1 MKLQVAEAG
10 ESQHPAAS
18 RSAVAANLDSFV
30 INLCSSTTPMAL
42 AHPDTPELKR
52 FKFFVSRRLED
63 GRERF
68 RLHMGHFESLEE
80 AEDWL
85 GVVRDVYP
93 GAWAG
98 EAPGK
103 RLRAREAAKAP
114 PAAPELPSAPSEASG
129 SHIKLPSPAPLAAA
143 VPAAHSAS
151 APPALPAPKIA
162 SPTPAVPVP
171 AAAPKPAIAAPAAR
185 AASAPPKGAAAA
197 PGEPRA
203 TAAAPTVHRTDTVA
217 TKLPAAQPAP
227 AAPLSNV
234 REVMAALDERD
245 ARSSNAAPTRTPASS
260 SPASQSLTDTQ
271 VMQILEARRTATSP
285 PAVAREMPSG
295 IALLRPD
302 DTGTRHAIKEAV
314 RDNAAVSFA
323 VQLQWAGQPLALDKV
338 PPLAIF
344 SAYTLY
350 TVEGTRG
357 GRTWYG
363 LRLGFF
369 SDSST
374 ARQVA
379 GYVRSDFASVAVV
392 PVSQG
397 ERERAVRKDR
407 TTAAASFPHA
417 MPVAVA
423 EEIPLFDAAG
433 ADPPRVSLNH
443 RGGSV
448 NTGSAAA
455 RAAAARSKKLRA
467 EASVAEVVK
476 AEHTLEE
483 TLEILGA
490 GALEIDNG
498 RGEFIN
504 QSGMHRQLE
513 VRKNS
518 PFQRLLARLT
528 ERVRKG

>member
-1 MKLQVAEAG
+1 
-10 ESQHPAAS
+10 
-18 RSAVAANLDSFV
+18 
-30 INLCSSTTPMAL
+30 
-42 AHPDTPELKR
+42 
-52 FKFFVSRRLED
+52 
-63 GRERF
+63 
-68 RLHMGHFESLEE
+68 
-80 AEDWL
+80 
-85 GVVRDVYP
+85 
-93 GAWAG
+93 
-98 EAPGK
+98 
-103 RLRAREAAKAP
+103 
-114 PAAPELPSAPSEASG
+114 
-129 SHIKLPSPAPLAAA
+129 
-143 VPAAHSAS
+143 
-151 APPALPAPKIA
+151 
-162 SPTPAVPVP
+162 
-171 AAAPKPAIAAPAAR
+171 
-185 AASAPPKGAAAA
+185 
-197 PGEPRA
+197 
-203 TAAAPTVHRTDTVA
+203 
-217 TKLPAAQPAP
+217 
-227 AAPLSNV
+227 
-234 REVMAALDERD
+234 MAALDERD